1 MGHHGMAKRTGTKM
15 TKGTDKVGE
24 LVPQAHGGALRHG
37 NPGNKGG
44 GRTPNEIRELMRQP
58 LAKLLPI
65 ITRIAEA
72 PDVEEVEC
80 PHCNEKVEVPSYRKD
95 GDKLKAVD
103 LLARYGIG
111 TRQEIEH
118 EGRVTLVA
126 DTGSLSE

>member
-1 MGHHGMAKRTGTKM
+1 MAKKKEGTAI
-15 TKGTDKVGE
+15 TTDSKVGE
-24 LVPQAHGGALRHG
+24 LVPQPHGGALRHG

-58 LAKLLPI
+58 LATLLPI

-80 PHCNEKVEVPSYRKD
+80 PNCNEKVEVPSYRKD

-118 EGRVTLVA
+118 KGQVTLVA
-126 DTGSLSE
+126 DTGGLSE

>member
-1 MGHHGMAKRTGTKM
+1 MDKKTGTAI
-15 TKGTDKVGE
+15 TTDSKDVE
-24 LVPQAHGGALRHG
+24 LVPQAHGGALLAGGKR
-37 NPGNKGG
+37 GNKGG
-44 GRTPNEIRELMRQP
+44 GRTPSEIRELMRQP

-80 PHCNEKVEVPSYRKD
+80 PHCNEKVEVPSHRKD

-118 EGRVTLVA
+118 EGRITLVA
-126 DTGSLSE
+126 DTGGLSE